1 MEFIRAA
8 FVFLVI
14 CVFSSAAYAQVECG
28 GALKQENFKDQ
39 IKDLNEKIQQTVIEF
54 RAAESKMNAAA
65 KGTPEAEHIQNE
77 YSAVKAKLDKQRT
90 QFKALNAPNFPMT
103 HITAF
108 GQACNGGEW
117 VTKAKEH
124 LVEHPE
130 KRGKHYFVWTDKQT
144 NEIRVGAKRPKPGT
158 YI

>member
-1 MEFIRAA
+1 MILRSTAA
-8 FVFLVI
+8 VLLIFLLAPNA
-14 CVFSSAAYAQVECG
+14 FAQIECG

-39 IKDLNEKIQQTVIEF
+39 IKELNEKIQQTVIDF
-54 RAAESKMNAAA
+54 RAVESKYKSRTQGTEGAAA
-65 KGTPEAEHIQNE
+65 IEKEYKQVKGR
-77 YSAVKAKLDKQRT
+77 LDKERE
-90 QFKALNAPNFPMT
+90 QFKALNAANFPMT

-108 GQACNGGEW
+108 GRACNGGEW

-130 KRGKHYFVWTDKQT
+130 KRGKHYFVWTDKKT
-144 NEIRVGAKRPKPGT
+144 NEIKVGEKRPKPGT